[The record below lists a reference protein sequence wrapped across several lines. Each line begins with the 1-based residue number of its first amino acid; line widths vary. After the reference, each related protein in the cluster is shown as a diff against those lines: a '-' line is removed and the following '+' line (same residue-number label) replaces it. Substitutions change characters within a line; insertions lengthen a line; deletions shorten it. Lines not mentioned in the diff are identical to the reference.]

1 MKKLETV
8 KLNTVSSTSTY
19 ARENIS
25 SLSLPSLI
33 TADCQTNGRGR
44 QGKSF
49 YSPADS
55 GLYMTLA
62 FEVQKPLPLITPA
75 AAVAVCETIEE
86 ISAIRPSIKWVND
99 IFLNGK
105 KVCGILSEALIS
117 NGKTVYLIGIGINL
131 TTSEFPKELDI
142 AGSLNLET
150 DKQLLAES
158 ISNRI
163 LDFAQNGDGELT
175 VNEYRKRLFIL
186 GRDITFTENNK
197 EYRATVKDIN
207 EFCNLIVEL
216 PDGNKKILSSGE
228 ISIKI

>member
-33 TADCQTNGRGR
+33 TADYQTNGRGR

-99 IFLNGK
+99 ILLNGK

-175 VNEYRKRLFIL
+175 VNEYRKRLFII
-186 GRDITFTENNK
+186 GKKITYEKNGNAFE
-197 EYRATVKDIN
+197 ATVCGIN
-207 EFCNLIVEL
+207 EKCNLIVQTDSL
-216 PDGNKKILSSGE
+216 NTDILSSGE
-228 ISIKI
+228 ISIKV

>member
-1 MKKLETV
+1 
-8 KLNTVSSTSTY
+8 
-19 ARENIS
+19 
-25 SLSLPSLI
+25 
-33 TADCQTNGRGR
+33 
-44 QGKSF
+44 
-49 YSPADS
+49 
-55 GLYMTLA
+55 MTLA

-105 KVCGILSEALIS
+105 KVCGILSEALIL

-163 LDFAQNGDGELT
+163 LDFTQNGDGELT

-186 GRDITFTENNK
+186 GREIAFTENNK

-216 PDGNKKILSSGE
+216 PDGNEKILSSGE